1 MLKDNEI
8 ALGFKTKIYPTKS
21 QIKYFKE
28 CFGISRFAYNWYLDI
43 HESLY
48 KMNIDKNSFYEM
60 RKMFF
65 WIKRFISLDK

>member
-8 ALGFKTKIYPTKS
+8 ALGFTTKIYPTKS

-28 CFGISRFAYNWYLDI
+28 CFGISRFAYNWYLDV

-48 KMNIDKNSFYEM
+48 KMNID
-60 RKMFF
+60 
-65 WIKRFISLDK
+65 